1 MRRNKKNPVLTAVV
15 FIYIGVILAA
25 PLAALLFQSARLG
38 PSSLLDALCEGDA
51 LHSLGITAAVTA
63 IAIAV
68 NSVFGS
74 LAGIVIARQKFF
86 GRRFVDALIEM
97 PLALS
102 PVMIGLAFILLFGRD
117 GWLTEA
123 AEWLDI
129 KIIFSFW
136 GLVAATVFVTLPFIP
151 REVAGVLREIGTAE
165 EEAAVTLG
173 ANAWQ
178 RLRYVTLPNIR
189 GALSCGITL
198 TAARSF
204 GEFGAVLILGGAISG
219 KTQTATTYIYAAM
232 EERHPAGAYGMSLVL
247 ALLSVGLLLL
257 LGKLKQQQQEA

>member
-1 MRRNKKNPVLTAVV
+1 MRKTKKNKTLMTIVLV
-15 FIYIGVILAA
+15 YIGIVLAA
-25 PLAALLFQSARLG
+25 PLVALLVQSVRSGPLNLLKALG
-38 PSSLLDALCEGDA
+38 EGDA

-63 IAIAV
+63 VAIV
-68 NSVFGS
+68 FNTIFGS
-74 LAGIVIARQKFF
+74 LAGIVIARHKFR
-86 GRRFVDALIEM
+86 GRKFVDSLIEM

-102 PVMIGLAFILLFGRD
+102 PVMIGLAFILLFGRG
-117 GWLTEA
+117 GWLTGI
-123 AEWLDI
+123 AEWFDI
-129 KIIFSFW
+129 RMIFSFW

-151 REVAGVLREIGTAE
+151 REVVGVLREIGTAE

-178 RLRYVTLPNIR
+178 RLLYVTLPNIR

-232 EERHPAGAYGMSLVL
+232 EERHEAGAFAMSLIL

-257 LGKLKQQQQEA
+257 LSKLKQHQKEA

>member
-1 MRRNKKNPVLTAVV
+1 MPKKNNRIIMAAVFAYVAVV
-15 FIYIGVILAA
+15 LAA
-25 PLAALLFQSARLG
+25 PLIALLVQSLRAG
-38 PSSLLDALCEGDA
+38 PVNLLSALAEGDA

-63 IAIAV
+63 VAIV
-68 NSVFGS
+68 INTVFGS
-74 LAGIVIARQKFF
+74 LAGIVISRHNFP

-117 GWLTEA
+117 GRLA
-123 AEWLDI
+123 GLAEFFNIRVL
-129 KIIFSFW
+129 FSFW

-173 ANAWQ
+173 ASAWQ

-232 EERHPAGAYGMSLVL
+232 EERHEAGAYAMSLVL

-257 LGKLKQQQQEA
+257 LGKLKQRQKEA

>member
-1 MRRNKKNPVLTAVV
+1 MRKTTKNPVLMTVV
-15 FIYIGVILAA
+15 IGYVAIVLAA
-25 PLAALLFQSARLG
+25 PLLALTVQSVRSG
-38 PSSLLDALCEGDA
+38 PFNLLKAVFEGDA

-63 IAIAV
+63 IAIAF
-68 NSVFGS
+68 NAVFGS
-74 LAGIVIARQKFF
+74 LAGIVIARQKFW

-117 GWLTEA
+117 GWLTGVA
-123 AEWLDI
+123 DWFDI
-129 KIIFSFW
+129 RVVFSFW
-136 GLVAATVFVTLPFIP
+136 GLVAATVFVTIPFIP

-173 ANAWQ
+173 ASAWQ

-189 GALSCGITL
+189 GALACGITL

-232 EERHPAGAYGMSLVL
+232 EERNEAGAYGMSLVL

-257 LGKLKQQQQEA
+257 LGRLKQHQKEA

>member
-1 MRRNKKNPVLTAVV
+1 LNLLK
-15 FIYIGVILAA
+15 
-25 PLAALLFQSARLG
+25 ALG
-38 PSSLLDALCEGDA
+38 EGDA

-63 IAIAV
+63 IAIAF
-68 NSVFGS
+68 NAVFGS

-86 GRRFVDALIEM
+86 GRRFVDAVIEM

-102 PVMIGLAFILLFGRD
+102 PVMIGLAFILLFGRGGLLSD
-117 GWLTEA
+117 A
-123 AEWLDI
+123 AAWSDI
-129 KIIFSFW
+129 RVVFSFW
-136 GLVAATVFVTLPFIP
+136 GLVAATVFVTVPFIP
-151 REVAGVLREIGTAE
+151 REVGGVLREIGTAE

-198 TAARSF
+198 TAARSL

-232 EERHPAGAYGMSLVL
+232 EERNEAGAYGMSLVL
-247 ALLSVGLLLL
+247 ALMSAGLLLL
-257 LGKLKQQQQEA
+257 LGKLKQRQKEAVDVH